1 MDALS
6 LIWLGLALIAGLV
19 EIFTLSLVFVMVAGG
34 ALTAAAVAALTDS
47 VALSAITFA
56 ATSGLLILAVR
67 PTLLKYSRLSGPQTS
82 TGVAALIGRQA
93 EVVEEVTPRGGQV
106 KISGEIWSA
115 RADQPGPALEI
126 GSPVCVVQIDGATAV
141 VSALP
146 PYAALPGGGHP
157 SDGPEPLA

>member
-6 LIWLGLALIAGLV
+6 LIWLGLALVAGLV

-47 VALSAITFA
+47 VVLSAVTFA
-56 ATSGLLILAVR
+56 ATSGLLIVAVR
-67 PTLLKYSRLSGPQTS
+67 PALMKYSRMVGPQS
-82 TGVAALIGRQA
+82 PTGVAALIGRQA

-106 KISGEIWSA
+106 KIGGEVWSA

-126 GSPVCVVQIDGATAV
+126 GSPVRVVQIDGATAV

-146 PYAALPGGGHP
+146 PYAALPGGVNP